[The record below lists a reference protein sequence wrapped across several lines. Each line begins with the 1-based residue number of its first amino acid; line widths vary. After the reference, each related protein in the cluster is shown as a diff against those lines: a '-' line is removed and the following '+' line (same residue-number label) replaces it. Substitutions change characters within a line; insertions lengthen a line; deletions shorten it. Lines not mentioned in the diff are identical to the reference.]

1 MLASARA
8 ALTAAACLTFV
19 AAPPAFAQDIGPA
32 LDPGLMVGYAGG
44 EAVRYSNERRS
55 SARPVARPRA
65 PLRSLD
71 VSSFTAQSA
80 RGAPGGRAEI
90 DTSYTPDPA
99 RTQKNLRQFV
109 QRTREADEKTGADLE
124 RSLRGG
130 KLLNDARA
138 AFAQFGLDGNDVAD
152 TVAGYLVTAWYTSRG
167 RGDDPSKAQ
176 LRAVSNQIAS
186 AMAASPEFA
195 EATEDMKQ
203 ELAEAMMI
211 HTIYAGAAI
220 EQVKNDP
227 EMLER
232 VSDAIAK
239 GAQSTFGFDVRTMGL
254 DENGLSLGRTGARDD
269 AKGADKQALALA
281 GDAGKAPAEQE
292 GGDASIVT
300 PVVAALVAAGVG
312 GMIAWKA
319 RGRQERG

>member
-1 MLASARA
+1 MLVPARVA
-8 ALTAAACLTFV
+8 FAAAACLALV
-19 AAPPAFAQDIGPA
+19 SSPPIFAQDVGPA

-55 SARPVARPRA
+55 RSVSVPRA

-71 VSSFTAQSA
+71 VSSFTAQTA
-80 RGAPGGRAEI
+80 RGGPPPASSV
-90 DTSYTPDPA
+90 DTTYTPDPA
-99 RTQKNLRQFV
+99 QTQKNLRQFV
-109 QRTREADEKTGADLE
+109 DRTREADAKAGADLE
-124 RSLRGG
+124 KSLRGG
-130 KLLNDARA
+130 KLLKDARA
-138 AFAQFGLDGNDVAD
+138 AFAQFGLDGNNVAD
-152 TVAGYLVTAWYTSRG
+152 AVAGYLVTAWYTSRG
-167 RGDDPSKAQ
+167 RGDDPSKAE
-176 LRAVSNQIAS
+176 LRSVSNQIAS

-195 EATEDMKQ
+195 EATNDMKQ

-227 EMLER
+227 DMLES
-232 VSDAIAK
+232 VSNSIAK
-239 GAQSTFGFDVRTMGL
+239 GAKSTFGFDVRNLGL
-254 DENGLSLGRTGARDD
+254 DENGLSLGKTGARED
-269 AKGADKQALALA
+269 AKGGDEKALALGEA
-281 GDAGKAPAEQE
+281 EKEAADKAD
-292 GGDASIVT
+292 GGSGNIVT